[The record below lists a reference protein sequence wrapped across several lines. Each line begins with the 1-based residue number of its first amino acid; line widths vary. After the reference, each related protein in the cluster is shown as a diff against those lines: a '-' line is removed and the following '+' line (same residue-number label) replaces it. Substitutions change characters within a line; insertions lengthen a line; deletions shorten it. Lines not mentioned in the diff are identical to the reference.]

1 VGGPIWYKLI
11 ILDRNPARPHQK
23 EPFAMVT
30 DAKDLLTIPQAAEAL
45 DKAPVTIRKWLRAR
59 KLAHYRIGGE
69 IRISPDDV
77 AAVIAAG
84 RRPAL
89 A

>member
-1 VGGPIWYKLI
+1 MI
-11 ILDRNPARPHQK
+11 ILDPNLARSHQK
-23 EPFAMVT
+23 EPIEMVT

-77 AAVIAAG
+77 AAVIVAG

>member
-1 VGGPIWYKLI
+1 
-11 ILDRNPARPHQK
+11 
-23 EPFAMVT
+23 MVT
-30 DAKDLLTIPQAAEAL
+30 DAKDLLTIPQAGAAL
-45 DKAPVTIRKWLRAR
+45 DKSPVTIRKWIRAR

-77 AAVIAAG
+77 AAMIAAG

>member
-1 VGGPIWYKLI
+1 MP
-11 ILDRNPARPHQK
+11 
-23 EPFAMVT
+23 T
-30 DAKDLLTIPQAAEAL
+30 DAKDLLNIPQAAEAL
-45 DKAPVTIRKWLRAR
+45 DKSEVTIRRWVKDR

-69 IRISPDDV
+69 IRISRDDV
-77 AAVIAAG
+77 AAMIIAG

>member
-1 VGGPIWYKLI
+1 MI
-11 ILDRNPARPHQK
+11 ILVPNLARNHQK
-23 EPFAMVT
+23 EPLMVT
-30 DAKDLLTIPQAAEAL
+30 DAKALLTIPQAAEAL